1 MGGRGCP
8 GTQVLEILGRPGES
22 QDQVLF
28 FTHLIWHLTSFFM
41 RLSGEELRFSYSRE
55 AVRASWDAWPVSVLL
70 PYLGVAWNL
79 LSLRGAVSYCLISSQ
94 ALLPADTAVDLLC
107 ARCRR
112 GSWNTRKLRATFS
125 SRVTKSLSGVGML
138 SGFVPC
144 VSPQTAGR
152 VQASKQMLF
161 EG

>member
-1 MGGRGCP
+1 
-8 GTQVLEILGRPGES
+8 
-22 QDQVLF
+22 
-28 FTHLIWHLTSFFM
+28 M

-79 LSLRGAVSYCLISSQ
+79 LSLRGAVSYCLVSSQ